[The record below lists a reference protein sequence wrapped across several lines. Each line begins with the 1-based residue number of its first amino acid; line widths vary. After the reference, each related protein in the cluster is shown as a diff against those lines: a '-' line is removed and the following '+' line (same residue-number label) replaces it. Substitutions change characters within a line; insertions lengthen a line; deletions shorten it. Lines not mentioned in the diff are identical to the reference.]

1 MAGFLTHIAARLGEP
16 EGQLRPRRPSLF
28 EPPVAAASDLVLVGA
43 PTEGLPESA
52 FERIVEADVP
62 AVGTP
67 PAAASPARRRRTRL
81 RAAGPAGPDH
91 PADPPP
97 EPAVAPSAA
106 RPAAALARRTA
117 PAASAAPAAPAEP
130 TDGPRATRDAPV
142 PKGSGRAIRP
152 TGIAASPRT
161 VSADPAMGPA
171 MGGDPARMETRPAAG
186 RGPVP
191 RRDDATAAAA
201 DAPRDMAAT
210 PAAPASGILQAP
222 MVARIMSDPPPARAQ
237 RSEPAIHVTIGRVE
251 IRAVAAAPSDTTRRE
266 RPSPVMSLDDYLR
279 MRAR

>member
-28 EPPVAAASDLVLVGA
+28 EPPVAAASDLALVGA
-43 PTEGLPESA
+43 SREGLPESA
-52 FERIVEADVP
+52 FERIVDADAP
-62 AVGTP
+62 AVETP
-67 PAAASPARRRRTRL
+67 PAAASPARQRRTGL
-81 RAAGPAGPDH
+81 RAAGPAGPAP

-97 EPAVAPSAA
+97 EPIDAPPAA
-106 RPAAALARRTA
+106 RAASALPRRTA
-117 PAASAAPAAPAEP
+117 PAAQPAAGLRATPDAPAPN
-130 TDGPRATRDAPV
+130 R
-142 PKGSGRAIRP
+142 SGRAIRP
-152 TGIAASPRT
+152 AGIAASPRT

-171 MGGDPARMETRPAAG
+171 TGDDPARMKARPTMGRRPLPRRPA
-186 RGPVP
+186 P

-201 DAPRDMAAT
+201 DDPRDLAAPT

-222 MVARIMSDPPPARAQ
+222 VVVRVLSDPPPARAQ

-251 IRAVAAAPSDTTRRE
+251 VRAVAAAPSDTTRRE

-279 MRAR
+279 TRAR